1 MNDQIVLGLILL
13 ATIITFVAGRWRHDM
28 VAMTSLLAC
37 VLAGLVPAADAFAG
51 FGHPAVV
58 TVACVLILGNA
69 LQQTGAIDALT
80 RRIVPASAGPSL
92 TIGVLTALVALLSS
106 FMNNVGAL
114 ALLMPVAIHYAN
126 RAGLPPGRVL
136 MPLAFGSL
144 FGGMTTLIGTPP
156 NLIVAGFRAQ
166 ASGTPFAMFD
176 FTPVGLGVT
185 VVGVAFIALVGW
197 RLIPVRERAGAASFA
212 SGHYLTEVRL
222 DEGAKCLG
230 STVREARAALSE
242 ADAQIVALVRNE
254 VRLLNPHPSH
264 RLRAGDILSVVADP
278 SALSTALTVLGVK
291 FEEDKPT
298 PAAVDSEAENGAG
311 TAEDGSAATV
321 AAPVPPAVAGV
332 HTANASADA
341 AEGEQAIRDN
351 GNGNGNER
359 NAERARRDDEILLAE
374 LAVLPQSALVGRS
387 AADIRLRHR
396 YGVNLLAVS
405 RQDRRPLAR
414 LRAVRFIAGDVLLV
428 QGSEESIGE
437 FASANAC
444 VPLAQR
450 DLRIPDRN
458 STWIAAS
465 VMVLA
470 IASAAFGL
478 LPVTIAFTL
487 GVLVLM
493 ATRVVSPRNAYDA
506 VDWPVIVLLAALLPV
521 AGALESSGAAAA
533 VARLLLDHL
542 AQGNA
547 VIALAAMLIV
557 TMTLS
562 DVLNNAATAAIMCP
576 IAIDAARQ
584 LDANPDAFL
593 MAVAIGA
600 SCAFLT
606 PIGHQ
611 NNTLILGP
619 GGFRFGDYWRLG
631 LPLEI
636 IVAAVSLPL
645 LLLVWP
651 L

>member
-1 MNDQIVLGLILL
+1 MSAQITLGLILVV
-13 ATIITFVAGRWRHDM
+13 TIIAFVAGRWRHDM
-28 VAMTSLLAC
+28 VAIASLLAC

-80 RRIVPASAGPSL
+80 RRLVPASAGPSL
-92 TIGVLTALVALLSS
+92 TIGVLTVLVALLSS
-106 FMNNVGAL
+106 FMNSVGAL
-114 ALLMPVAIHYAN
+114 ALLMPAAIQYAT
-126 RAGLPPGRVL
+126 RASLPPGKVL
-136 MPLAFGSL
+136 MPIAFGSL

-156 NLIVAGFRAQ
+156 NLIVAGFRAE
-166 ASGTPFAMFD
+166 AIGTPFSMFD
-176 FTPVGLGVT
+176 FTPVGLAITVT
-185 VVGVAFIALVGW
+185 GIAFIALIGW
-197 RLIPVRERAGAASFA
+197 RLIPVRERVGTDSFA

-222 DEGAKCLG
+222 EEDAKCVG

-242 ADAQIVALVRNE
+242 ADAQIVTLVRNE

-264 RLRAGDILSVVADP
+264 RLRAGDILSIVADP
-278 SALSTALTVLGVK
+278 SALSTALTVLGVR
-291 FEEDKPT
+291 FEEDKPPPAAAADTASEAEPSADDLALAATAAT
-298 PAAVDSEAENGAG
+298 PAARDQLPAG
-311 TAEDGSAATV
+311 
-321 AAPVPPAVAGV
+321 
-332 HTANASADA
+332 ADA
-341 AEGEQAIRDN
+341 PDEEEDETRDHQEGDTD
-351 GNGNGNER
+351 G
-359 NAERARRDDEILLAE
+359 ARRDDEIVLAE

-387 AADIRLRHR
+387 AADLRLRHR
-396 YGVNLLAVS
+396 YAVNLLAVS
-405 RQDRRPLAR
+405 RQDRLPLAR
-414 LRAVRFIAGDVLLV
+414 LRAVRFTAGDVVLV
-428 QGSEESIGE
+428 QGSEESIAE

-450 DLRIPDRN
+450 GLRIPDRN
-458 STWIAAS
+458 ATWIAAL

-470 IASAAFGL
+470 IASAAFGV
-478 LPVTIAFTL
+478 LPVTIAFTI

-506 VDWPVIVLLAALLPV
+506 VDWSVIVLLAALLPV
-521 AGALESSGAAAA
+521 AGALESTGAAAA
-533 VARLLLDHL
+533 VATVLLDHL

-547 VIALAAMLIV
+547 VIALAAVLIV

-584 LDANPDAFL
+584 LDAGPDAFL
-593 MAVAIGA
+593 MAVAIGG

-611 NNTLILGP
+611 NSTLILGP

-631 LPLEI
+631 LPLEL
-636 IVAAVSLPL
+636 IVVAVGLPM